1 MLSYIEQNESWR
13 VNRMSQ
19 TAGIRAW
26 GKDRDWLNRPVGLVT
41 WQYETEKGEG

>member
-19 TAGIRAW
+19 TAVIRAW
-26 GKDRDWLNRPVGLVT
+26 GKDREWLNRPGNTKLRRGKV
-41 WQYETEKGEG
+41 E